1 MEGKEKS
8 VAVGSSRAAR
18 ADKREAWREK
28 GCAWVFFSSSCAR
41 GEEGRGRERKKK
53 NVVRASPSLS
63 PLQASQ
69 SGISRLQR
77 GGRATRAN
85 AYVQKRGG
93 VPVTVTANV
102 QSIRATLSTP
112 LLPLAA
118 FSRRRHRGSVITLMK
133 IQDPSLCNYATRH
146 VTRPNGIRVLLPSP
160 FLRGYDC
167 PEHGGSNW
175 NGSKEGGEN
184 SLEDSFPSLVSRE
197 VNMIYGDEERGV
209 RNIGHGARFG
219 RWKVWSTRE

>member
-1 MEGKEKS
+1 M
-8 VAVGSSRAAR
+8 GSSRAAR
-18 ADKREAWREK
+18 ADKREAWGRRRAAPE
-28 GCAWVFFSSSCAR
+28 FSSPRVAR
-41 GEEGRGRERKKK
+41 GVRRGEKKK
-53 NVVRASPSLS
+53 ERRQGVRPPLSVPSV
-63 PLQASQ
+63 
-69 SGISRLQR
+69 GISRLQR

-102 QSIRATLSTP
+102 QSIRASLSTP

-146 VTRPNGIRVLLPSP
+146 VTRPNGIRVPPLPPP

-167 PEHGGSNW
+167 PEPDGVIETRSGE
-175 NGSKEGGEN
+175 EGGEN
-184 SLEDSFPSLVSRE
+184 SSEDSFRFFRLFRE
-197 VNMIYGDEERGV
+197 R
-209 RNIGHGARFG
+209 
-219 RWKVWSTRE
+219 